1 MAFQRQL
8 RRLRYCSGWGAVAQT
23 SDSVDEG
30 NSSSE
35 VQSCAC
41 PVVSRASC
49 NKSALFPGRSMSFC
63 ETVCFIELRPR
74 MGLCAKP
81 LRGRSP
87 SSARSG
93 ASPTCAPTAGI
104 PLRSGLARRFDAI
117 PPQPTAHIPGSPRP
131 GRSAWRVCERCRWS
145 GAGLR
150 SGKHAIDRPY
160 LDR

>member
-1 MAFQRQL
+1 
-8 RRLRYCSGWGAVAQT
+8 
-23 SDSVDEG
+23 
-30 NSSSE
+30 
-35 VQSCAC
+35 
-41 PVVSRASC
+41 
-49 NKSALFPGRSMSFC
+49 MSFC

-74 MGLCAKP
+74 GPRMGLGIPMRYEP

>member
-1 MAFQRQL
+1 
-8 RRLRYCSGWGAVAQT
+8 
-23 SDSVDEG
+23 
-30 NSSSE
+30 
-35 VQSCAC
+35 
-41 PVVSRASC
+41 
-49 NKSALFPGRSMSFC
+49 MSFC

-74 MGLCAKP
+74 MG
-81 LRGRSP
+81 RMRSNRYVGARRP

-104 PLRSGLARRFDAI
+104 PLRPGLARRFDAI

-145 GAGLR
+145 GARGLR